1 MTKLFPTGLKRGS
14 KVVGNL
20 RKKKHEVIA
29 AAPSTGVNTITG
41 AGLKESMGG
50 AQAVI
55 DLANSPSFEAKAVL
69 EFFETSER
77 NLLPAIKPIPSITTI
92 FTTLPLMMVSR

>member
-29 AAPSTGVNTITG
+29 AAPGFNTITG
-41 AGLKESMGG
+41 VGLKEAMGG

-77 NLLPAIKPIPSITTI
+77 NLLPAIKPIPPITTI
-92 FTTLPLMMVSR
+92 FTTLALMMVSR